1 MAGRGRSNAD
11 ELLVAALAS
20 GKAVKDAAGE
30 AGVSERTAFR
40 RLEQAD
46 FCRRV
51 AELRG
56 RMVESAAG
64 RLAAAAGAACETL
77 TKLLSAS
84 SESVQLAAAKTI
96 LDQAVRLREVTDLER
111 RLAALEEAC
120 SRRDAS
126 SPSKGSSPLMT
137 PAVRQTLGLQA

>member
-1 MAGRGRSNAD
+1 MSHRGRSNAD
-11 ELLVAALAS
+11 DLLVAALAS
-20 GKAVKDAAGE
+20 GKSVKDAACE

-40 RLEQAD
+40 RLEQTD
-46 FCRRV
+46 FVRRV

-64 RLAAAAGAACETL
+64 RLAAAAGAACDRL
-77 TKLLSAS
+77 TKLLNAE
-84 SESVQLAAAKTI
+84 SEGVQLGAARLI
-96 LDQAVRLREVTDLER
+96 LEQAVRLREVVDLER

-126 SPSKGSSPLMT
+126 KPSKDSSTLMT
-137 PAVRQTLGLQA
+137 AAVRKNLGLQA